1 MIRPWTTTILGAGPV
16 GLIASL
22 AAARRGPTT
31 LVVKHWPPKLYKPRI
46 DVLPAP
52 FLTLMLELGID
63 PKQLG
68 IESLHDTQLAAWDS
82 ARPAMRRRPAS
93 AHVERARLEL
103 ALAAAV
109 DRNSRITIKIGIDE
123 RPSLAGDLVIDATG
137 RAAVSARQ
145 LQAPLQPWHA
155 QSFGAAWSTSKAVQ
169 GFRIAAL
176 PAGYAYRVGDARYL
190 MVGVILCG
198 AHFDPEKTED
208 YLRIHGAGWL
218 LSGLP
223 ALASMRRGRGGVCSI
238 QWSEG
243 DQSPV
248 RVGDASLARDSLA
261 SQGISIGG
269 ADALQLASRAITLS
283 AWAERM
289 ADQRRRHIAALCA
302 TINQCRFN
310 DRSVWAEYANFL
322 ANHSETA
329 TASTATG
336 PVGSGVPKELEGYQ
350 KTPSSSSQHFL

>member
-1 MIRPWTTTILGAGPV
+1 MIRTWTTTILGAGPV
-16 GLIASL
+16 GLITSL
-22 AAARRGPTT
+22 AAARRGPVT
-31 LVVKHWPPKLYKPRI
+31 LVVKHWPPRPYKPRI
-46 DVLPAP
+46 DVLPGP
-52 FLTLMLELGID
+52 FLTLLLELGID

-82 ARPAMRRRPAS
+82 ARPALRRRPAS

-109 DRNSRITIKIGIDE
+109 DRNSRIMIKTGIDQ
-123 RPSLAGDLVIDATG
+123 RSSRAGDLVIDATG

-145 LQAPLQPWHA
+145 LHAPRQPWHA
-155 QSFGAAWSTSKAVQ
+155 QTFGAAWSASKAAQ
-169 GFRIAAL
+169 EFRIAAL
-176 PAGYAYRVGDARYL
+176 PEGYAYRVGDARYL
-190 MVGVILCG
+190 MVGVALCG
-198 AHFDPEKTED
+198 THFDPDQTED

-218 LSGLP
+218 LTGLP

-261 SQGISIGG
+261 SQGISVGG
-269 ADALQLASRAITLS
+269 ADALQLASGAITMS

-289 ADQRRRHIAALCA
+289 AHQRQRHIAALSA

-310 DRSVWAEYANFL
+310 DRSVWTEYAKFL

-329 TASTATG
+329 TASIATE
-336 PVGSGVPKELEGYQ
+336 PVGSRELEGYQ
-350 KTPSSSSQHFL
+350 KTPSSSSPLLHV